1 VGLRSSEWVCTGYFA
16 YLIVACSFR
25 SLAWRRRAVIV
36 CTSIALLAAIVIVAN
51 QAPLLARDWA
61 PLAYIGVGY
70 YLTGW
75 LFVKPSLT
83 LEAWLLR
90 CDHQLFGDPTNRFAK
105 WPRWFTAY
113 LDIVYTCCF
122 LLLPAGLIALRLGG
136 HTAETN
142 RYWTMVAV
150 ADLGAFAP
158 LSVFQTRPPWQIERD
173 ATLSAARVHKVASLM
188 VRQATIGANTFPSGH
203 VAVSLAVSIAV
214 ISSMPVAGSILLAL
228 TATIAVACVVGRYHY
243 TVDTAAGAVWGLLAC
258 WLTYRNS

>member
-1 VGLRSSEWVCTGYFA
+1 VGLRSSEWVCAGYFA
-16 YLIVACSFR
+16 YLILVCSLR

-36 CTSIALLAAIVIVAN
+36 CTSIALLAAIGIVASR
-51 QAPLLARDWA
+51 APLLARDWA
-61 PLAYIGVGY
+61 PLAYIGVAY

-75 LFVKPSLT
+75 LFVEPSVA

-90 CDHQLFGDPTNRFAK
+90 WDHRLFGDPTTRFAE

-122 LLLPAGLIALRLGG
+122 LLLPAGLLALRLGG
-136 HTAETN
+136 HAAGTN

-173 ATLSAARVHKVASLM
+173 ATLSAARVHAVASRM
-188 VRQATIGANTFPSGH
+188 VRRATTGANTFPSGH

-214 ISSMPVAGSILLAL
+214 IASMPVAGAILLAL
-228 TATIAVACVVGRYHY
+228 TATIAVGCVVGRYHY
-243 TVDTAAGAVWGLLAC
+243 AVDAAAGAAWGLLAC
-258 WLTYRNS
+258 LLTYQNS